1 MSYPGNPSLTR
12 DVQQRVL
19 DTFSQTLDLVNEG
32 SRQEA
37 LLGCDFV
44 LRMDPQFEPARRL
57 QERLRSSAGAVVDTD
72 DLRAAVDPSA
82 AAAATQAQV
91 VPADLFADLDGL
103 GLDLPDLPP
112 TSGADLHQELNGLLE
127 QRRFQELIA
136 LAETERATVFADP
149 VLQGVVQEAQTRM
162 EAEPYVKKFLASAR
176 AALQAGNADEA
187 GRLLD
192 KVRALD
198 GSHPE
203 IAELD
208 AIRSRSAAAPAGPAA
223 TPMAAEDL
231 LGGFDLSFD
240 SPGIDLASPLQESAM
255 PSLDPFAEMAPSP
268 SSVTSEGDQRIRALL
283 DEGQK
288 AFDGGD
294 LQGSIDAW
302 SRIFLID
309 IDHQEA
315 SRRIEQARKL
325 KAESERQVEEIF
337 HDGVAK
343 LEAGD
348 TAAARQAFQRV
359 LELQP
364 GYFQA
369 REYLQQLDAGKIP
382 VTSAARPAPRDPMA
396 GAPES
401 LLHGGLET
409 VDDLK
414 EEILVPPDPGDA
426 PAKKTAERR
435 PAKVAAVRERKPGK
449 LFALVG
455 SVVLLIVLAGGWFV
469 WQNKDRFFPNSQTD
483 ETPSAAST
491 FDPVARAKVQY
502 KAGKVPSAINTL
514 RRVAPTDPQYQQAQ
528 ELIKQWE
535 GSAPAAAPETTS
547 ELTSGGP
554 EVPAAPTVPPERQA
568 ALDAAHQ
575 AYSEGS
581 YLRAA
586 EILEQASTT
595 GKLDDSDAGML
606 ANAKRQIEPI
616 ARQIDLFRQ
625 HEWDFLLPDLWRMRE
640 KSPGNR
646 DIDRLIVDSYYNL
659 GVRDLQRADAA
670 KAVEKF
676 QEALNISPNDALAK
690 RHLLFAQT
698 YQERQKDLLYR
709 IYVRYL
715 AYR

>member
-1 MSYPGNPSLTR
+1 
-12 DVQQRVL
+12 
-19 DTFSQTLDLVNEG
+19 
-32 SRQEA
+32 
-37 LLGCDFV
+37 
-44 LRMDPQFEPARRL
+44 
-57 QERLRSSAGAVVDTD
+57 
-72 DLRAAVDPSA
+72 
-82 AAAATQAQV
+82 
-91 VPADLFADLDGL
+91 
-103 GLDLPDLPP
+103 
-112 TSGADLHQELNGLLE
+112 
-127 QRRFQELIA
+127 
-136 LAETERATVFADP
+136 
-149 VLQGVVQEAQTRM
+149 
-162 EAEPYVKKFLASAR
+162 
-176 AALQAGNADEA
+176 
-187 GRLLD
+187 
-192 KVRALD
+192 
-198 GSHPE
+198 
-203 IAELD
+203 
-208 AIRSRSAAAPAGPAA
+208 
-223 TPMAAEDL
+223 
-231 LGGFDLSFD
+231 
-240 SPGIDLASPLQESAM
+240 M
-255 PSLDPFAEMAPSP
+255 PSLDPFADMAPSTA
-268 SSVTSEGDQRIRALL
+268 SAASSEGDQRIRALL

-294 LQGSIDAW
+294 LQGAIDAW

-315 SRRIEQARKL
+315 SRRIEQARNM

-382 VTSAARPAPRDPMA
+382 VTSAAARPAPRDPMA

-401 LLHGGLET
+401 LLHGGLDP

-426 PAKKTAERR
+426 PVKKTAERR

-455 SVVLLIVLAGGWFV
+455 SLVLVVVLAGGWFV

-483 ETPSAAST
+483 ETQAAANT
-491 FDPVARAKVQY
+491 FDPIARAQVQY

-514 RRVAPTDPQYQQAQ
+514 KRVAPTDPQYQKAQ
-528 ELIKQWE
+528 ELIKQWA
-535 GSAPAAAPETTS
+535 GSLPAAPPDTTS
-547 ELTSGGP
+547 ELTSAAP
-554 EVPAAPTVPPERQA
+554 EAPAAPAVPPERQA

-595 GKLDDSDAGML
+595 GKLDDADAGML
-606 ANAKRQIEPI
+606 ANAKQQIAPLAKQIE
-616 ARQIDLFRQ
+616 LFRQ

-640 KSPGNR
+640 KTPGNR
-646 DIDRLIVDSYYNL
+646 DVDRLIVDSYYNL

-690 RHLLFAQT
+690 RHMLFAQT

-715 AYR
+715 TYR